1 MDPKRQRLVAGVLVM
16 SGILVWVWGLTAKP
30 SRSKRSA
37 SQRSPAVA
45 QPEARPSAQ
54 RPVASSDQ
62 PSRFH
67 NAPWGDN
74 PFLIERRIALPAEAA
89 GPTDPILSGIL
100 WDPEFPSAVVNS
112 RVVAVGDSL
121 GPWQVLEIRKKEV
134 ILSDGVNTKVLRVE

>member
-1 MDPKRQRLVAGVLVM
+1 
-16 SGILVWVWGLTAKP
+16 
-30 SRSKRSA
+30 
-37 SQRSPAVA
+37 
-45 QPEARPSAQ
+45 
-54 RPVASSDQ
+54 VASSDQ